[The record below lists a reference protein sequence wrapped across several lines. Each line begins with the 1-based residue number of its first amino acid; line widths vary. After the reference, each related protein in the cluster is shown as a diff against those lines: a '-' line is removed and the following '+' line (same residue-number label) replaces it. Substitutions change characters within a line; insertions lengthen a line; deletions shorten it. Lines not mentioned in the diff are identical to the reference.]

1 MLDFIERRGLAG
13 FIDGTVEAPPKRIP
27 VSDVGHDYAISTE
40 EVENDD
46 YSSWERSEVYLGPVQ
61 LSSKKSMLDFTDLQ
75 GLAGFIDG
83 TVEALTEGVPVSDIG
98 DYSASS
104 IEEVDNQDYRS
115 WKRSDNL
122 IWGWILIM
130 LTKYILQQVLRFRTA
145 KVVWTMLEKMFHVAK
160 AFSQL
165 AAISVPV
172 GNNINGHP
180 IFFFPNR
187 AFVNF
192 GISDVFALFS
202 SVTSVL
208 MFLSILTA
216 HTMQSKIFSMPYPRD

>member
-1 MLDFIERRGLAG
+1 MLDFIEHRGLAG

-75 GLAGFIDG
+75 GLAGFING
-83 TVEALTEGVPVSDIG
+83 TVEALPEGVPISDIG

-104 IEEVDNQDYRS
+104 VEEVDNQDYRS

-130 LTKYILQQVLRFRTA
+130 LTEYILQQVLRFRTA
-145 KVVWTMLEKMFHVAK
+145 KVAWTMLEKMFHLAK

-165 AAISVPV
+165 VNPLHFEVKLQCRLFVHLALMK
-172 GNNINGHP
+172 
-180 IFFFPNR
+180 PNK
-187 AFVNF
+187 AF
-192 GISDVFALFS
+192 
-202 SVTSVL
+202 
-208 MFLSILTA
+208 
-216 HTMQSKIFSMPYPRD
+216 MPKRH

>member
-13 FIDGTVEAPPKRIP
+13 FIVGTVVAPPKRIP

-61 LSSKKSMLDFTDLQ
+61 LSSKKSMLDFNDLQ

-83 TVEALTEGVPVSDIG
+83 TVEALPEGVPVSDIG

-145 KVVWTMLEKMFHVAK
+145 KVVWTMLEKMFHLAK

-165 AAISVPV
+165 VNPLRFEVKLQCRLLVHLALMKPNKAFMPKRHRKGSPPDMKLMWPFEFYFSVC
-172 GNNINGHP
+172 
-180 IFFFPNR
+180 
-187 AFVNF
+187 
-192 GISDVFALFS
+192 
-202 SVTSVL
+202 VL
-208 MFLSILTA
+208 STNHVSTVI
-216 HTMQSKIFSMPYPRD
+216 